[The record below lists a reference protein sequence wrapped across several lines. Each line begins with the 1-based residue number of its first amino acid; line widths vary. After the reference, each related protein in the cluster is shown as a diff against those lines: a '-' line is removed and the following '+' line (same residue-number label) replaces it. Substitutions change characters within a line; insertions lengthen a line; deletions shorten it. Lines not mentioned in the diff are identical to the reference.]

1 MIPKLRQINFGII
14 KFLKLM
20 SKEKRIALVILLCV
34 CFAQANTVAQTSKRK
49 VNPVVAKEKNAPQK
63 YVLSKDDDTFLED
76 LERRAFQFFWE
87 HSDAK
92 TGLTLDRARTNGD
105 APKRGEDHFQVASI
119 ASTGFALTSYCVA
132 AERKWITPEQAKE
145 KTRRTLDFFANRA
158 FQKNGWFYHWLDQKS
173 GERRWRSEVSSIDTA
188 LLLGGVLSVRQCF
201 AGDAEIVRLATK
213 IYERV
218 DFPWMLNSD
227 DDLLSHGW
235 RPETGFIVNR
245 WHDYSEQAML
255 YLLGIGSPTR
265 SIRWQSWYA
274 WKREFVEYKNYKY
287 LAAVSPLFIHQF
299 SHAWVD
305 FRNKRERYLNFS
317 VDYFENSVTA
327 TYAQRQFFIDVLSE
341 EFPLYTA
348 NIWGLTASDSTKG
361 YVAWGAPPRHEATD
375 GSVVP
380 CAPAGSLMFAPEITL
395 LALKE
400 MKRRY
405 GDKIYG
411 RYGFTD
417 AFNPHTGW
425 INQDVI
431 GIDVGITLLSAENL
445 RSGSVWRWFMQNA
458 EIKNALTRVKIR

>member
-1 MIPKLRQINFGII
+1 M
-14 KFLKLM
+14 
-20 SKEKRIALVILLCV
+20 
-34 CFAQANTVAQTSKRK
+34 
-49 VNPVVAKEKNAPQK
+49 
-63 YVLSKDDDTFLED
+63 
-76 LERRAFQFFWE
+76 
-87 HSDAK
+87 
-92 TGLTLDRARTNGD
+92 
-105 APKRGEDHFQVASI
+105 
-119 ASTGFALTSYCVA
+119 
-132 AERKWITPEQAKE
+132 
-145 KTRRTLDFFANRA
+145 
-158 FQKNGWFYHWLDQKS
+158 
-173 GERRWRSEVSSIDTA
+173 
-188 LLLGGVLSVRQCF
+188 
-201 AGDAEIVRLATK
+201 
-213 IYERV
+213 
-218 DFPWMLNSD
+218 
-227 DDLLSHGW
+227 
-235 RPETGFIVNR
+235 
-245 WHDYSEQAML
+245 
-255 YLLGIGSPTR
+255 
-265 SIRWQSWYA
+265 
-274 WKREFVEYKNYKY
+274 
-287 LAAVSPLFIHQF
+287 SPLFIHQF

-317 VDYFENSVTA
+317 VDYFENSVAA

-400 MKRRY
+400 MKQRY

>member
-1 MIPKLRQINFGII
+1 
-14 KFLKLM
+14 M
-20 SKEKRIALVILLCV
+20 SKEKWLALVILLCV
-34 CFAQANTVAQTSKRK
+34 CFAQANTLAQTSKRK
-49 VNPVVAKEKNAPQK
+49 TTAVAHAKEKNARQK
-63 YVLSKDDDTFLED
+63 YVLSKENDAFLED

-87 HSDAK
+87 HSDTE

-119 ASTGFALTSYCVA
+119 ASTGFALTSYCIA
-132 AERKWITPEQAKE
+132 AERKWITGEQAKE

-158 FQKNGWFYHWLDQKS
+158 FHKNGWFYHWIDQKT

-201 AGDAEIVRLATK
+201 AGDEEIVRLATK
-213 IYERV
+213 IYERI

-227 DDLLSHGW
+227 KDLLSHGW
-235 RPETGFIVNR
+235 HPETGFIANR
-245 WHDYSEQAML
+245 WHDYSEQMML
-255 YLLGIGSPTR
+255 YLLGIGSPAH

-274 WKREFVEYKNYKY
+274 LKRDWVTYKNYRF
-287 LAAVSPLFIHQF
+287 LAAVSPLFIHQY

-305 FRNKRERYLNFS
+305 FRDKRERYTDFAI
-317 VDYFENSVTA
+317 DYFENSIAA
-327 TYAQRQFFIDVLSE
+327 TYAQRQFSIDVLNK

-348 NIWGLTASDSTKG
+348 NIWGLTASDSAKG

-380 CAPAGSLMFAPEITL
+380 CAAAGSLMFAPEITL
-395 LALKE
+395 PALVE

-411 RYGFTD
+411 RYGFAD

-425 INQDVI
+425 VNQDVI

-445 RSGSVWRWFMQNA
+445 RSGNVWRWFMRNA
-458 EIKNALTRVKIR
+458 EIKNALTQIKIR